1 MAAAVEGRCV
11 HLFKYFTVH
20 DVGLTINRRCVT
32 IMIMLLRFF
41 DPGESDVELAVG
53 EDRRG

>member
-1 MAAAVEGRCV
+1 MAAAVKGRCV

-41 DPGESDVELAVG
+41 DPGESEVELAVG